1 MMNLSDAVDTL
12 TSTYSSL
19 DSVAVG
25 LQVDPKEVFD
35 ALSKAEV
42 DTAEFVALSVLAKYN
57 PYMPITKLKKT
68 IEENVDTD
76 PEQ

>member
-1 MMNLSDAVDTL
+1 MKLSDAVDAL

-19 DSVAVG
+19 DSVAIG
-25 LQVDPKEVFD
+25 MQVDPKEVFD
-35 ALSKAEV
+35 ALSNTEV

-57 PYMPITKLKKT
+57 PYVQTTKLKKT

>member
-1 MMNLSDAVDTL
+1 MNLSDAVDTL

>member
-1 MMNLSDAVDTL
+1 MNLSDAVDTL

-25 LQVDPKEVFD
+25 LQVGPKEVFD

-42 DTAEFVALSVLAKYN
+42 DTAEFVALSVLAKHN